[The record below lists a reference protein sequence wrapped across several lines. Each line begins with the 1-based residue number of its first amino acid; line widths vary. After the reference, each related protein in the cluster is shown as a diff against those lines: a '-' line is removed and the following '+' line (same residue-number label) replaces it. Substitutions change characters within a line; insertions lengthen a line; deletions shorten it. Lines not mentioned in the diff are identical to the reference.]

1 MLGPAVLRSR
11 RFKAVNDHHGH
22 AIGDAVLGIVSR
34 RLAEVVRPGDVVGR
48 LGGDEFVIIA
58 PGVTSPDRAIEIA
71 ERARRSFALP
81 MDVDGLTL
89 TLGSSIG
96 IATTSSGDTS
106 VSTMLSEADL
116 AVYEAKAKGRG
127 EIVLCTDELLMTAAR
142 LDQLE
147 HELRSALG
155 AGELAL
161 HYQPIIQVRTGAVL
175 AFEALIRWERP
186 GEPPVDPS
194 VFLPVAARSELIVAI
209 DASVLDQVA
218 AQLVRWDEDDVHRG
232 VRVGVNLS
240 PRSLMSPDLE
250 QMVLEPM
257 RAHAVDPAR
266 LGIEVSENSII
277 RGSGDVIEKLDRL
290 RASGIRII
298 VEDFG
303 TAYSMLAR
311 LEDLPIDVLK
321 IDRATVE
328 NPGATPLMQM
338 VMATGQHLGVKV
350 VAEGVET
357 SEQADRVAAIGIEAA
372 QGFLYASPAPP
383 DRLLATHP
391 SSASP
396 TSD

>member
-1 MLGPAVLRSR
+1 
-11 RFKAVNDHHGH
+11 
-22 AIGDAVLGIVSR
+22 
-34 RLAEVVRPGDVVGR
+34 
-48 LGGDEFVIIA
+48 
-58 PGVTSPDRAIEIA
+58 
-71 ERARRSFALP
+71 
-81 MDVDGLTL
+81 
-89 TLGSSIG
+89 
-96 IATTSSGDTS
+96 
-106 VSTMLSEADL
+106 MLSEADL